1 MKKLNQMKQLE
12 KEEWDRQLIDFI
24 NKNPIPEEPIIPL
37 EITFPFM
44 MVYYR
49 KKLSLR
55 NHNYLLAVAI
65 FSIADYA
72 SSKRSIVHKGWAT
85 PTLMFDLPEF
95 MKDDHLNNRYIY
107 YKFHDW
113 NSIEH
118 ILSVQDKLLIPNMEE
133 LFPCNK
139 LVKLREKNGQ
149 YKFII

>member
-1 MKKLNQMKQLE
+1 
-12 KEEWDRQLIDFI
+12 
-24 NKNPIPEEPIIPL
+24 
-37 EITFPFM
+37 
-44 MVYYR
+44 
-49 KKLSLR
+49 
-55 NHNYLLAVAI
+55 
-65 FSIADYA
+65 
-72 SSKRSIVHKGWAT
+72 
-85 PTLMFDLPEF
+85 MFDLPEF